1 MTIWQKRLLI
11 FLCKA
16 FGVIILLIIIAL
28 FLYYNYFF
36 KKENLIK
43 YIPQD
48 AVIYSTFKLNNDLND
63 NQLILDLIDQLKI
76 DYNLPKIDYKI
87 LNQFIGYNSAFALL
101 PNFVLTDPVGEND
114 NISLDYLFV
123 FDIKEHKQEA
133 LDSYMEFLDNH
144 TWQGQVLKINAL
156 EKNILIVSN
165 SQQVLDKV
173 KKIVFQ
179 QESALGDNINVV
191 LNLNK
196 IKLGNIGKIYINFE
210 GLVEKLDKITDPRF
224 KLAIASFETENISEL
239 YFGVKSENN
248 QLLLKPIEANFDN
261 TTTKLLLDKIPA
273 DFAINTNFING
284 EDKILNIMNLLQ
296 ETDPLYWQK
305 ISKNFDYYQGML
317 NFNLEKDILSL
328 FKQKSQIVIDKD
340 NNYII
345 SLEIGHEANFTEK
358 INKLEEILVEF
369 LAINN
374 PQEKSKQLVD
384 YSYITQFTKDRETIV
399 RNSEEIANISLISLE
414 SNGLEFSY
422 YINENQLILGNS
434 RKILYNLIS
443 DKDLLELYYQKC
455 YKDANFSQNIA
466 IKGDYISNIW
476 SGFKKIKTIVLSQD
490 NKSNIWLCLD

>member
-1 MTIWQKRLLI
+1 MNDWHKRLIL
-11 FLCKA
+11 FFCKVI
-16 FGVIILLIIIAL
+16 GVIILLIIIAL

-36 KKENLIK
+36 KKDNLIK
-43 YIPQD
+43 YIPQE
-48 AVIYSTFKLNNDLND
+48 AVIYTTFKLNNEINE
-63 NQLILDLIDQLKI
+63 NQLVSNLMEQVKI
-76 DYNLPKIDYKI
+76 DYNLPEIDYKI

-101 PNFVLTDPVGEND
+101 PNFVLTDPVGKND
-114 NISLDYLFV
+114 DISLDYLFV
-123 FDIKEHKQEA
+123 FDIKEHKQEE
-133 LDSYMEFLDNH
+133 LDSYMKFLDNH

-165 SQQVLDKV
+165 SQQVLEKV

-179 QESALGDNINVV
+179 QESSLGDNINVV
-191 LNLNK
+191 INLNK

-261 TTTKLLLDKIPA
+261 TTTKLLLDRIPA
-273 DFAINTNFING
+273 NFAINTNFING
-284 EDKILNIMNLLQ
+284 EDKILNIMNLLE

-305 ISKNFDYYQGML
+305 ISKNLDYYQGIL

-345 SLEIGHEANFTEK
+345 SLEIGNEANFTEK
-358 INKLEEILVEF
+358 IDKLEEILVEL

-374 PQEKSKQLVD
+374 AQETPKQLVD
-384 YSYITQFTKDRETIV
+384 YSYITQFTKDRETIT

-434 RKILYNLIS
+434 RQILYNLIS
-443 DKDLLELYYQKC
+443 DKDLLELYYHEC

-476 SGFKKIKTIVLSQD
+476 SGFKKIKIIVLSQD